1 MREFRKDNKS
11 FDVESRIRIV
21 GPDTS
26 PRQEDAEREMMAA
39 SALNILA
46 GVWLIFAPFVLR
58 FSDLGGIAWCTGI
71 IGGIVALIA
80 VIRVLGA
87 HRAVALSWVNA
98 TLGAVLIV
106 SPFIFGDEGV
116 AVVVWN
122 SVILGV
128 IVMGLSIWSARA
140 TKRMLPH

>member
-1 MREFRKDNKS
+1 MRESQKGQPY

-21 GPDTS
+21 GPDTG
-26 PRQEDAEREMMAA
+26 PEMEDAEREMMAT

-58 FSDLGGIAWCTGI
+58 FSDLRDIAWCTGI
-71 IGGIVALIA
+71 VGGIVALIA
-80 VIRVLGA
+80 GIRVLGA
-87 HRAVALSWVNA
+87 HRVIALSWVNA

-116 AVVVWN
+116 AEVVWN

-128 IVMGLSIWSARA
+128 IVMGLAIWSAHA
-140 TKRMLPH
+140 TKRMLSR